1 MHRPHL
7 LQKTQLLT
15 TLLLIA
21 LVAFSTAARAEDW
34 PQWRGPN
41 GDNHAAP
48 GATAPTE
55 WSETAGLAW
64 KTPIPGRGHS
74 SPTLFAK
81 RIYLTTCDEA
91 AETQSL
97 LVLDRATGRLLNQT
111 TAHVG
116 KLLPK
121 VHPNNTHASPT
132 VACDGEKVYALFGND
147 LAAWVTAFDLDG
159 NAVWQQRAT
168 GFDPRRYEFGF
179 GSSPVLA
186 DGLVVVTSEY
196 DGPESAVVALNTAD
210 GSRAWAT
217 PRTQSLSYSS
227 VARVPVGGQTQ
238 LLLSG
243 NRSISSYDPAS
254 GRELWATPGTT
265 FATCA
270 TMVWDEGLGL
280 AFASGGYP
288 DSFTL
293 AVRTDGDH
301 AIVWQNNVKCYE
313 QSMLVADGYL
323 YGVSDRGVAYCW
335 RASDGQEMWKKRIG
349 GAFSASPVLVDGKLY
364 ATNESGATFV
374 YAATPDGY
382 QPIAENQLG
391 DEGFATLTP
400 CDGRLYHRY
409 AKREGGQR
417 QEYLVAIGQ

>member
-1 MHRPHL
+1 MHRPRL
-7 LQKTQLLT
+7 LQTA
-15 TLLLIA
+15 LLLFA
-21 LVAFSTAARAEDW
+21 PMAFSTARAQDW

-41 GDNHAAP
+41 GNNHAAP
-48 GATAPTE
+48 GAAAPTQ
-55 WSETAGLAW
+55 WSETSGLAW

-74 SPTLFAK
+74 SPTLFGD
-81 RIYLTTCDEA
+81 RIYLTTCDED

-97 LVLDRATGRLLNQT
+97 LVIDRATGRLLKQT

-132 VACDGEKVYALFGND
+132 VACDGRQVYALFGND
-147 LAAWVTAFDLDG
+147 LAAWVTAFDLEG
-159 NAVWQQRAT
+159 NAVWQKRAT

-186 DGLVVVTSEY
+186 GGLVVVTSEY
-196 DGPESAVVALNTAD
+196 DGPESAVVALNPAD
-210 GSRAWAT
+210 GSQAWLS

-238 LLLSG
+238 LIMSG
-243 NRSISSYDPAS
+243 NRRIAAYDPAS
-254 GRELWATPGTT
+254 GRELWGVAGST
-265 FATCA
+265 FATCG
-270 TMVWDEGLGL
+270 TMVWDEAQGL

-293 AVRTDGDH
+293 AVRTGGDH

-313 QSMLVADGYL
+313 QSLLVAGDYL

-335 RASDGQEMWKKRIG
+335 RSADGQEMWKERLG

-364 ATNESGATFV
+364 VTNESGTTFV

-391 DEGFATLTP
+391 DEGFATFTP

-417 QEYLVAIGQ
+417 QEYLVAIGN